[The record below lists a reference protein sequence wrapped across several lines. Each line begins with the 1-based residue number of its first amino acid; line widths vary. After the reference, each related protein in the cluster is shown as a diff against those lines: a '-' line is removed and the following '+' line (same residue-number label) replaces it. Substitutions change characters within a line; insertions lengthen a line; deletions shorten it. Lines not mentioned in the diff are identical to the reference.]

1 MRKLWLAA
9 PLLGL
14 LIGCSK
20 NEAPETAA
28 APAAESP
35 AAQAPAKG
43 HTKAPG
49 KPAEHT
55 RAGEPGRPSDALAA
69 AANSAGEA
77 RREPAAPVRVPL
89 VVPAG
94 TALRVRIDSALDT
107 KQNQAGDKFTASL
120 DEAVT
125 VDGKTAIP
133 KGAILV
139 GHVTSSASSG
149 RIKGKAGIAITL
161 DTVEVAGRKHEIETD
176 SVGHESSG
184 HKKRNIGLI
193 GGGAALGAALG
204 AIAGG
209 GKGAA
214 IGAAAGAGAGTA
226 GAVATGKQDAS
237 IASESVASFS
247 LKAPVT
253 IQ

>member
-1 MRKLWLAA
+1 MTRKLIWAL

-14 LIGCSK
+14 LAGCSR
-20 NEAPETAA
+20 NNAPDTAEAP
-28 APAAESP
+28 PAEPP
-35 AAQAPAKG
+35 AAQAPAKQHQRTEG
-43 HTKAPG
+43 RAERG
-49 KPAEHT
+49 RSAEPA
-55 RAGEPGRPSDALAA
+55 RPSDALAA
-69 AANSAGEA
+69 AANAANES
-77 RREPAAPVRVPL
+77 RREPAPPPL

-94 TALRVRIDSALDT
+94 TALRARIDTALDT
-107 KQNQAGDKFTASL
+107 RQNQAGDKFTATL
-120 DEAVT
+120 EDAVM

-139 GHVTSSASSG
+139 GHVTESAASG
-149 RIKGKAGIAITL
+149 RIKGRAEIGVTL
-161 DTVEVAGRKHEIETD
+161 DSVEVNGTKHAIQTN
-176 SVGHESSG
+176 SIGHESSG

-226 GAVATGKQDAS
+226 GAAATGKQNAG
-237 IASESVASFS
+237 IAAESLATFS